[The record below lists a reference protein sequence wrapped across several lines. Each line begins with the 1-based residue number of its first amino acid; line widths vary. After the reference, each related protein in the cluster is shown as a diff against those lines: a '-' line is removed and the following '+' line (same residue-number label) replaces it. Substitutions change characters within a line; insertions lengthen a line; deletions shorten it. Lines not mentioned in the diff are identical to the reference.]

1 MTQVSDIVAVGSGHN
16 GLIAAAYCAKAG
28 KKVTVLERNNWFGG
42 GCVSRELTVPGF
54 THDQHSMSH
63 IFIQANPLLKND
75 ELGLLSK
82 YGLKYVYPD
91 SPMYSVFE
99 DGTTLG
105 QYRDRNRTAADI
117 AKFSTKDSDAYLK
130 LAAKAAELLPMFV
143 SQLFVPP
150 MPNGAIS
157 AMMDQSR
164 EGRELGRLLQMSSHD
179 LLCDTFEHDKV
190 RMHFA
195 RVAGEALVSPDEKA
209 TAIGIFVF
217 VGFMEATGIG
227 VPVGG
232 SGQLTRA
239 LIDCIRDHGG
249 EVLSDVDVTKVR
261 TSNGRATFVVAA
273 DGREWQAREA
283 VIGAFHPHVLG
294 DIVEGV
300 DPYVEGTYG
309 SFNRVSVKAASNF
322 TLVPD
327 RLYARFTGMARHV
340 AGYMKRYD
348 YGCVTGRNAPGG
360 NFAPGAGN
368 CKIGTEGGQEVYAV
382 RGALRWI
389 ASDRI
394 EDNLV
399 VDFTQDRSEA
409 SPAKL
414 LLQHD
419 FGNGNNYITGPKD
432 YTSYANYT
440 GHPGTADQFTVP
452 AISHLKS
459 WGIANTLD
467 VRLNESL
474 SLKSITAFRK
484 SSGQN
489 AWDGDASPESVFNNF
504 NVFTHKQFTQEL
516 RLSTSLGSLV
526 DATLGGYYYDADST
540 LGGRIDV
547 EAAGLEFAFD
557 DPFKQTSKSGFLH
570 VVVHPSSRLN
580 ITGGIRYTKEDK
592 DYTFTRYSPIPG
604 QPTSPFVAPLDGV
617 QRSFSGSRW
626 DYRIAIDYEIAD
638 DIRPYA
644 QVATGFK
651 GGGINPRPFF
661 VSQAVTFGQEKV
673 TSYEIGLKTMLLDR
687 RLRLNGA
694 IYQTDYKDYQAQL
707 LFCPDLSPPGLGNNC
722 AATQNVADAKIQG
735 FEIEG
740 EFQPV
745 DGLSI
750 DGSVSYVDFKFRNID
765 PASGLTANT
774 RPQFSPKWKY
784 AIGAQYRADLGG
796 HGSLTPRLDW
806 AYRSSIESNAINN
819 TPGFMMGHVNAVGLL
834 NARLTYRS
842 PDEDWEA
849 SLAVTNVT
857 DKFYYINKYDREA
870 GFNTVFGQPGRPR
883 EWMVSIKRKF

>member
-1 MTQVSDIVAVGSGHN
+1 MKRTGRVSLAALVMGILAHDNSAFAQSG
-16 GLIAAAYCAKAG
+16 
-28 KKVTVLERNNWFGG
+28 
-42 GCVSRELTVPGF
+42 PG
-54 THDQHSMSH
+54 
-63 IFIQANPLLKND
+63 A
-75 ELGLLSK
+75 
-82 YGLKYVYPD
+82 PD
-91 SPMYSVFE
+91 
-99 DGTTLG
+99 
-105 QYRDRNRTAADI
+105 AAD
-117 AKFSTKDSDAYLK
+117 
-130 LAAKAAELLPMFV
+130 
-143 SQLFVPP
+143 Q
-150 MPNGAIS
+150 
-157 AMMDQSR
+157 Q
-164 EGRELGRLLQMSSHD
+164 Q
-179 LLCDTFEHDKV
+179 
-190 RMHFA
+190 
-195 RVAGEALVSPDEKA
+195 EKA
-209 TAIGIFVF
+209 SAI
-217 VGFMEATGIG
+217 
-227 VPVGG
+227 
-232 SGQLTRA
+232 GQLTDIIVTAQFKSENVQKAPLAITAVNAEMLEARSQSSVTDVANRA
-239 LIDCIRDHGG
+239 PSVQLSTGGQGGGSQTAAVAIRGIGTNDFQFPVEPGVGIYIDDVYYGISFGSSFDLVDLDRVEILRGPQGTLSGKNSIGG
-249 EVLSDVDVTKVR
+249 SIKLFS
-261 TSNGRATFVVAA
+261 RAP
-273 DGREWQAREA
+273 G
-283 VIGAFHPHVLG
+283 P
-294 DIVEGV
+294 
-300 DPYVEGTYG
+300 DPDAYVEGTYG
-309 SFNRVSVKAASNF
+309 SFNRLSVKAASNF
-322 TLVPD
+322 TLVPE

-394 EDNLV
+394 EDHLV

-592 DYTFTRYSPIPG
+592 DYTFTRFSPIPG

-722 AATQNVADAKIQG
+722 AATQNVADAKIHG
-735 FEIEG
+735 FEVEG

-806 AYRSSIESNAINN
+806 AYRSSIESNAINS

>member
-1 MTQVSDIVAVGSGHN
+1 MKRTGKVSLAALVIGILAHDGSAFAQ
-16 GLIAAAYCAKAG
+16 AAQNA
-28 KKVTVLERNNWFGG
+28 
-42 GCVSRELTVPGF
+42 
-54 THDQHSMSH
+54 
-63 IFIQANPLLKND
+63 
-75 ELGLLSK
+75 
-82 YGLKYVYPD
+82 
-91 SPMYSVFE
+91 
-99 DGTTLG
+99 
-105 QYRDRNRTAADI
+105 
-117 AKFSTKDSDAYLK
+117 SDA
-130 LAAKAAELLPMFV
+130 V
-143 SQLFVPP
+143 
-150 MPNGAIS
+150 
-157 AMMDQSR
+157 DQ
-164 EGRELGRLLQMSSHD
+164 Q
-179 LLCDTFEHDKV
+179 K
-190 RMHFA
+190 
-195 RVAGEALVSPDEKA
+195 EKA
-209 TAIGIFVF
+209 SA
-217 VGFMEATGIG
+217 
-227 VPVGG
+227 
-232 SGQLTRA
+232 SGQLADIIVTAQFKSENVQKAPLAITAVNAEMLEARSQNSVTEVANRA
-239 LIDCIRDHGG
+239 PSVQLSTGGQGGGSQTAAVAIRGIGTNDFQFPVEPGVGIYIDDVYYGISFGSSFDLVDLDRVEILRGPQGTLSGKNSIGG
-249 EVLSDVDVTKVR
+249 SIKLFS
-261 TSNGRATFVVAA
+261 RAP
-273 DGREWQAREA
+273 G
-283 VIGAFHPHVLG
+283 P
-294 DIVEGV
+294 
-300 DPYVEGTYG
+300 DPDAYVEGTYG

-348 YGCVTGRNAPGG
+348 YGCVTGRDAPGG
-360 NFAPGAGN
+360 NFAPGAGH

-394 EDNLV
+394 EDNLI

-414 LLQHD
+414 LLQQN
-419 FGNGNNYITGPKD
+419 FANGNNYVTGPKD
-432 YTSYANYT
+432 YTTYANYT

-467 VRLNESL
+467 VRLGESL

-489 AWDGDASPESVFNNF
+489 AWDGDGSPESIFNNF
-504 NVFTHKQFTQEL
+504 NIFTHKQFTQEL
-516 RLSTSLGSLV
+516 RLSASVSSLL

-592 DYTFTRYSPIPG
+592 DYTFTRFSPIPG

-617 QRSFSGSRW
+617 QRSFTGSRW
-626 DYRIAIDYEIAD
+626 DYRLAIDYEIAD

-644 QVATGFK
+644 QVSTGFK

-765 PASGLTANT
+765 PASGLTADT
-774 RPQFSPKWKY
+774 KPQFSPKWKY

-819 TPGFMMGHVNAVGLL
+819 TPGFTMGHVNGVGLL

-857 DKFYYINKYDREA
+857 DKFYYINKYDRQA